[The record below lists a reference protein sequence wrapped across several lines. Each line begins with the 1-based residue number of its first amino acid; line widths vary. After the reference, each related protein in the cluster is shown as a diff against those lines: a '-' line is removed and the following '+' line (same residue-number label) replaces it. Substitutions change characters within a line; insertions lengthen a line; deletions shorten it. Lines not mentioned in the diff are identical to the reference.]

1 MENMEKKFSQA
12 EVDEIVANR
21 LGREK
26 GKQQKEATEDNPL
39 EQEETP
45 TVEEKTTPN
54 VEEKTTPA
62 TQKEEEN
69 PEQEPQS
76 LAREE
81 ESETQPVSQDTSE
94 QQSNQLLTKYAQAE
108 LKAAMA
114 VQGVDP
120 AKLDRASRLVGAEE
134 ILENGEVN
142 VERMHEIISELLQ
155 SWPELQ
161 RQQSKDQ
168 KVKFGLGQ
176 AGSETGANS
185 ALSEI
190 FGNR

>member
-1 MENMEKKFSQA
+1 MENVEKKFSQA

-39 EQEETP
+39 EQEE
-45 TVEEKTTPN
+45 TPN

-120 AKLDRASRLVGAEE
+120 AKLDRAARLVGAEE